1 MAVRITISQ
10 NAYEHLSGMAR
21 ARGCTVSELVDNSI
35 RSSAKHHNMAQA
47 AQNDHVTEFQGH
59 PLPELPPRPQ
69 TPLDAQ
75 KAFIVAAAQN
85 GWTTNEIILATNQK
99 NWALTR
105 AFINDTRRRAG
116 YPARKT
122 K

>member
-1 MAVRITISQ
+1 MAVRITISDESHE
-10 NAYEHLSGMAR
+10 YLSEIAR

-35 RSSAKHHNMAQA
+35 RSSAKHHNTPQA
-47 AQNDHVTEFQGH
+47 AQNRRVTEFQGH
-59 PLPELPPRPQ
+59 PLPELPQRPQ

-85 GWTTNEIILATNQK
+85 GWTTSEILIATNQK

>member
-21 ARGCTVSELVDNSI
+21 ARGCTVSELIENSI
-35 RSSAKHHNMAQA
+35 RSS
-47 AQNDHVTEFQGH
+47 TERPRNRVSRP

-85 GWTTNEIILATNQK
+85 GWTTNEILIATNNK

-105 AFINDTRRRAG
+105 AFVNDTRRRAG
-116 YPARKT
+116 YPARKA